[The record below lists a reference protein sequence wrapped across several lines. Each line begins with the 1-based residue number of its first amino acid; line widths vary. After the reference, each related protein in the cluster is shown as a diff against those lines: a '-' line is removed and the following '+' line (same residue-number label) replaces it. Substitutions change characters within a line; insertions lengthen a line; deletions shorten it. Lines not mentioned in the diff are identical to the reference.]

1 MGLFKNI
8 KNIFKKENEKEVE
21 VYEKG
26 LEKSREGLV
35 SKLVSLTRKHNKI
48 DEEYFEDLEDIL
60 IMADIGVNTVMNFIE
75 RLKKRVKSENIT
87 SPEELKEIIVDE
99 LFIIYVD
106 NDIISSKVN
115 IVDKG
120 MTVLLFVG
128 VNGTGKTTTIGKLS
142 KKMQEEGKKVMMIAA
157 DTFRAGA
164 IEQLREWSKRVGCS
178 FYAKEEG
185 SDPASVVY
193 EGLEKAKSEGCDIVL
208 IDTAGRLQ
216 NKVNLMNELEKVNKV
231 INNIIPGAPHE
242 TFLVVDATTGQNGIS
257 QAKKFKEITNITGI
271 ILSKMDGTAKGG
283 IVLAIKEEIGIPVK
297 YIGLG
302 EGIDDLQKFDI
313 EKYIYGLFKDMM

>member
-21 VYEKG
+21 VYAKG